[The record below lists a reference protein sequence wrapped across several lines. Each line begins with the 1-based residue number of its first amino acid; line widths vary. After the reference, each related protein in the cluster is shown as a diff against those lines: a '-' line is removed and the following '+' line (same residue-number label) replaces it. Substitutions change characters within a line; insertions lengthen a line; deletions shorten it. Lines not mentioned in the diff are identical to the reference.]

1 MSNSNEKIQ
10 EEILLSKRM
19 FFGGCFGLPWLWIC
33 NALYFRLQVFGPLV
47 LVDYWPGQQ
56 PPPSLNGEDT
66 THGGVSTNNDNNNNN
81 NSSDQQQTM
90 EQQLEYEMTRKQ
102 LETWVKRSTIGAF
115 VVMSLF
121 VSWIITFQVNK
132 DSFAPKWF
140 VMDEE
145 DATKSG
151 W

>member
-1 MSNSNEKIQ
+1 
-10 EEILLSKRM
+10 
-19 FFGGCFGLPWLWIC
+19 
-33 NALYFRLQVFGPLV
+33 V

-56 PPPSLNGEDT
+56 PPPSLNGEENDN
-66 THGGVSTNNDNNNNN
+66 GGVNNNNNNNN
-81 NSSDQQQTM
+81 NSSDQQQAM

-132 DSFAPKWF
+132 DSFGPKWF
-140 VMDEE
+140 VMDET
-145 DATKSG
+145 DATKTG

>member
-19 FFGGCFGLPWLWIC
+19 FIGGCFGLPWLWIC
-33 NALYFRLQVFGPLV
+33 NALYFRLRVFGPLL
-47 LVDYWPGQQ
+47 LVDYWPGQR
-56 PPPSLNGEDT
+56 PPIVLDGEENDVD
-66 THGGVSTNNDNNNNN
+66 GGANDNNNNN
-81 NSSDQQQTM
+81 DDDSSNPRRTM

-102 LETWVKRSTIGAF
+102 LSMWVKRSTIGAF

-132 DSFAPKWF
+132 DSFGPKWF
-140 VMDEE
+140 VMDET
-145 DATKSG
+145 DATKTG